1 MGLQNDDK
9 ENLMLIHTLDKWQH
23 RHDFSFIHEKGEKR
37 TKQVLVLTAITMIG
51 EIAAGMAFGSMAL
64 LADGWHMGTHAVAF
78 LITIFAYRY
87 SRKHSENRQFTY
99 GTGKVSV
106 LGGFASAVALAVV
119 ALLIAVESTQRLF
132 NPLEIQFNEAM
143 AVAAIGLAVNLFC
156 AYLLQG
162 RHEGEHTHGHHHD
175 HNLRGAYLHVIADAL
190 TSVLAII
197 ALLFGKYFGWNW
209 LDPIIGIV
217 GSILIARWS
226 YGLLNDTSS
235 ILLDR
240 NIDSELTHDI
250 KKLIES
256 DADNRVSDIHVWK
269 VGPLDYS
276 ATISIVTHFPKNPDY
291 YKALLNEFEEISHVT
306 IEVNHCEDEPCII
319 PNEKAR
325 ECPQNCVN

>member
-1 MGLQNDDK
+1 MH
-9 ENLMLIHTLDKWQH
+9 IHSLDKWQH

-37 TKQVLVLTAITMIG
+37 TKQVFVLTAITMIG
-51 EIAAGMAFGSMAL
+51 EIAAGTAFGSMAL
-64 LADGWHMGTHAVAF
+64 LADGWHMGTHAAAF

-87 SRKHSENRQFTY
+87 SRKHAENRQFTY

-119 ALLIAVESTQRLF
+119 ALLMAVESIARLF
-132 NPLEIQFNEAM
+132 NPLEIQFNEAI

-162 RHEGEHTHGHHHD
+162 LHEGKHTHSHGHHHD

-197 ALLFGKYFGWNW
+197 ALLLGKYFGWNW

-217 GSILIARWS
+217 GTILIATWS

-240 NIDSELTHDI
+240 NIDSELMHNI
-250 KKLIES
+250 KKSIES
-256 DADNRVSDIHVWK
+256 DSDNRVSDIHVWK

-276 ATISIVTHFPKNPDY
+276 ATISIVTHFPQNPDH
-291 YKALLNEFEEISHVT
+291 YKELLKGYRELSHVT
-306 IEVNHCEDEPCII
+306 IEVNHCKEEPCIVT
-319 PNEKAR
+319 NENALK
-325 ECPQNCVN
+325 